1 MKQQLFGVVGVDLQ
15 TGKVRLLGDNKT
27 ERNAQAIENMAI
39 ARNGSDKEFFAMTPA
54 GRYRGGD
61 EWEDVPE
68 SQT

>member
-1 MKQQLFGVVGVDLQ
+1 MLSK
-15 TGKVRLLGDNKT
+15 NHKT

-54 GRYRGGD
+54 GRYKDGD

-68 SQT
+68 IQT